1 MDYYIK
7 IIDEFAIQSLKQVNK
22 MTNAEFDKIRKE
34 LLLKMKFLDTTIKG
48 VSESQ
53 EYKEVSA
60 YNHAIRDVIDI
71 LKDNISG

>member
-1 MDYYIK
+1 
-7 IIDEFAIQSLKQVNK
+7 
-22 MTNAEFDKIRKE
+22 MTNAEFEKIRKE

-53 EYKEVSA
+53 EYKEASA
-60 YNHAIRDVIDI
+60 YNHAIRDVIDV